1 MFDGAEVP
9 TEYYETPTVPVKA
22 TATGTIGLWH
32 YEAQEKEGAE
42 IKIIKE
48 GEPICVIDV
57 EVKVNEFLTISI
69 PKRIY
74 APSKGYIDKII
85 KKKDELV
92 TEGETIAEWMPVF
105 IVPPGILDRYGLS
118 SIG

>member
-1 MFDGAEVP
+1 MYTGTEVP

-22 TATGTIGLWH
+22 TATGTIGWWH
-32 YEAQEKEGAE
+32 YEAQEKEGND
-42 IKIIKE
+42 IKTIKE
-48 GEPICVIDV
+48 GETIYVIDV
-57 EVKVNEFLTISI
+57 ETGVKGLSTPERV
-69 PKRIY
+69 Y

-92 TEGETIAEWMPVF
+92 TKGETIAEWMPVPT
-105 IVPPGILDRYGLS
+105 VPLPLRILDRYGLS